1 MNTARASGQEE
12 GQVVHDLAA
21 TYHIEVLK
29 DKYWSVEEL
38 RLLQEAV
45 TDLANAMG
53 GAGEFTRNIGSIT
66 IRQVETKY
74 RGLAS
79 KRGIKFTASSVSF
92 DKWTVVHELGHVW
105 DAKSGWR
112 LSRTLQAYTGGRT
125 NWLAR
130 LIKKWRRQCDEDCRW
145 PGCNRFGYFYAGTPP
160 AGSDRNFNRK
170 EDFAESVTAYVYP
183 TVAQSRVERF
193 KDDDDYGDLLYYS
206 DYMQTKRWA
215 FVDGL
220 VRSR

>member
-1 MNTARASGQEE
+1 
-12 GQVVHDLAA
+12 
-21 TYHIEVLK
+21 
-29 DKYWSVEEL
+29 
-38 RLLQEAV
+38 
-45 TDLANAMG
+45 
-53 GAGEFTRNIGSIT
+53 
-66 IRQVETKY
+66 
-74 RGLAS
+74 
-79 KRGIKFTASSVSF
+79 
-92 DKWTVVHELGHVW
+92 
-105 DAKSGWR
+105 
-112 LSRTLQAYTGGRT
+112 LQAYTGGRT

-130 LIKKWRRQCDEDCRW
+130 LIKKWRHQCDEDCRW
-145 PGCNRFGYFYAGTPP
+145 PGCNSFGYFYAGAPP

-206 DYMQTKRWA
+206 DYTQTKRWA